1 MDINEKSMVF
11 TQKSLGFTLIFQ
23 KDHVP
28 GRNDLCAVQY
38 DPFSLSLNFKKWGLN
53 KLAIVN
59 VTDNNFGNVIQNE
72 KLVLVDFW
80 ATWCGP
86 CKMMAPVLEELA
98 SDYDGKLT
106 VAKLDVD
113 QNPQTAAQFGIM
125 SIPTMIVFK
134 EGQPVKQLVGYM
146 PKEYL
151 EAQIKD
157 IF

>member
-1 MDINEKSMVF
+1 M
-11 TQKSLGFTLIFQ
+11 
-23 KDHVP
+23 
-28 GRNDLCAVQY
+28 
-38 DPFSLSLNFKKWGLN
+38 
-53 KLAIVN
+53 AIVN